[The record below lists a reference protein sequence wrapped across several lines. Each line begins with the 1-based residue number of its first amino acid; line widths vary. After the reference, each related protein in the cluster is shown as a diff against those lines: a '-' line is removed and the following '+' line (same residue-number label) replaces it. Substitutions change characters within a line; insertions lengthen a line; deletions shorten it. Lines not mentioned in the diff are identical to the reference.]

1 MRLPLI
7 LYLNRA
13 IILNQMVIKQLYEI
27 YIPRLRQ
34 LLLIVLILRGG
45 FTGTAQ
51 SSELIVFANDFEHKP
66 TDARINALFAYR
78 SYWINNAEQIKFLDS
93 LKVITREQKDKRFET
108 FLTIFEASV
117 NSQPIE
123 ALERISE
130 ESSSPE
136 IKAFCSYSI
145 GIIQS
150 GKRDY
155 AKGLTTLFKAK
166 KQLEELHF
174 ERLTYAPYIF
184 SGYFGVH
191 YEFEDYTTASKYC
204 QLMIDHYSSGSQ
216 PLYKTYNNLGVCFIK
231 TKEYDKA
238 KAAFEKGLVEVD
250 KAGDNNFKALILG
263 NVGNVLRKQGHFKE
277 ALPYLY
283 QDAIMNEKAIP
294 ENAAISRLYIANALL
309 NLDSVEK
316 AAQYIKPPDF
326 VIPPWTL
333 TPYKLTRYETLAL
346 YYQKTG
352 DYASALHYKDSLIAF
367 KDTLQALFDANDAKR
382 LAVLEASISA
392 EQQSLNEKQQAEKA
406 KFLMNIIIVVL
417 TLLFGSILLFY
428 YNQIKQKKLLEL
440 EKQKQIDVLQQL
452 DSAKTRFYAN
462 VSHELRTPLTL
473 LLAPLSTV
481 LKSGNLDNRNFTL
494 VRLARQNAQGLLK
507 LVNEILDLNKLEAS
521 KLELHEEKT
530 VVYNFLRRIIA
541 GFESSA
547 EINDID
553 FTFDYQSEKYLQI
566 WLDNNKFEKILNNL
580 LSNAFKFTK
589 PKGSVIVTVK
599 EVQNTLTIAVKDTG
613 RGIHPDDLPHI
624 FNRFY
629 QSNQVDALT
638 EGGTGIGLSL
648 SMELAKLMGGQLFVE
663 STLGQGSTFTF
674 ELPKKEVM
682 GTIPTSEAEEMQQ
695 EIAVVTEGVDLSSL
709 ETAESS
715 NDSKPT
721 VLIVEDNHG
730 LRDYLSLILNTDYTI
745 LKAENGQAALDM
757 LNDKLK
763 MMNNEPSPDSSLK
776 KLPDLILSDVMMPI
790 MDGFQLLSALK
801 TSDVFCSIPV
811 IMLTARA
818 ELQDKLKA
826 LRIGVDDYL
835 IKPFEEEELLAR
847 IENLLKNAQH
857 RQIAQ
862 QETINAIEK
871 EQEAP
876 EIPPLSKDDMK
887 WLADLEN
894 VLRENISDYNLSTDR
909 MAEMLYISRAQF
921 YRRVRALTGLTPIE
935 YLQEVRFNHAR
946 YLLEQRTVS
955 SVKAAAAAVGMRQVQ
970 NFSQHFKERFGKLPS
985 DYLT

>member
-1 MRLPLI
+1 
-7 LYLNRA
+7 
-13 IILNQMVIKQLYEI
+13 MVIKQLYEI

-51 SSELIVFANDFEHKP
+51 SGESIVFANDFEHKP

-123 ALERISE
+123 ALEKISE
-130 ESSSPE
+130 ASSSPE
-136 IKAFCSYSI
+136 IKAFCSYTI
-145 GIIQS
+145 GMSQFV
-150 GKRDY
+150 KRDY

-250 KAGDNNFKALILG
+250 KVGDNNFKALILG
-263 NVGNVLRKQGHFKE
+263 NVGNVLRIQGHFRE

-283 QDAIMNEKAIP
+283 QDAILNEKAIP

-309 NLDSVEK
+309 NLDSVAK

-406 KFLMNIIIVVL
+406 KFLMNIIIIVL

-481 LKSGNLDNRNFTL
+481 LKSGSLDNRNFTL

-589 PKGSVIVTVK
+589 PKGSVVVTVK

-663 STLGQGSTFTF
+663 SILGQGSTFTF

-682 GTIPTSEAEEMQQ
+682 GTIPTPEAEEMQQ
-695 EIAVVTEGVDLSSL
+695 EITVVTEGVDLSSL

-721 VLIVEDNHG
+721 ILIVEDNHG
-730 LRDYLSLILNTDYTI
+730 LRDYLSLILNTNYTI

-757 LNDKLK
+757 
-763 MMNNEPSPDSSLK
+763 MNNEPSPTDSSIK

-801 TSDVFCSIPV
+801 MSDVFCSIPV

-835 IKPFEEEELLAR
+835 IKPFEEEELSAR

-876 EIPPLSKDDMK
+876 EIPPLSKDDLK
-887 WLADLEN
+887 WLFDLEN
-894 VLRENISDYNLSTDR
+894 VLRENISDYNLSTNR
-909 MAEMLYISRAQF
+909 MADMLHISRSQF
-921 YRRVRALTGLTPIE
+921 YSRIRLLTGMTPIE
-935 YLQEVRFNHAR
+935 YLQEIRFNHAR
-946 YLLEQRTVS
+946 LLLEQRTVS
-955 SVKAAAAAVGMRQVQ
+955 SVKSAAAAVGMRHVQ
-970 NFSQHFKERFGKLPS
+970 NFSHHFKIRFGKLPS
-985 DYLT
+985 DYLG